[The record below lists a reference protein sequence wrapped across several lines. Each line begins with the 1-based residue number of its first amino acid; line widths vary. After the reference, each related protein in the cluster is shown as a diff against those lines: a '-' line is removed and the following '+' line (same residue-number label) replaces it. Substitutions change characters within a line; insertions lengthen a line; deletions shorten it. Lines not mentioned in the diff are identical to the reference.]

1 MVGKAL
7 HKNRGSLVAIA
18 GSVIALAL
26 LGLGVFR
33 IIQPRTVAQSTT
45 EEVTAPQR
53 VAVAALGRLEPDG
66 EVFRISGPTGE
77 RVGRLEV
84 NEGDI
89 VVARQAIAYLESY
102 EERLAERNFAAAQL
116 EEAQLQYQAETESGQ
131 AKVSEAE
138 ARIQQVDRPASFQ
151 IEAQQA
157 NIRRLEAEL
166 TLAQT
171 DLERFEGLFEEG
183 AIARQQLDAQATDT
197 RRVEEELQNAEATL
211 IQLEEDRLTTM
222 SLAEEQLQSAEADLT
237 LSQVQVT
244 VASAQQ
250 NLELAEAK
258 LERTIIRA
266 PRNGRILRVIAK
278 EGEAITSEG
287 ILDFGDTSQM
297 YVVAEVYE
305 TDVGLVRL
313 GQPAQINSRNGA
325 FEERL
330 VGEVSEIGWQIF
342 KNDVLDDDPAAN
354 ADARVVEVKIRLDDS
369 QPVQGLTNLQVD
381 VRIDV
386 DA

>member
-171 DLERFEGLFEEG
+171 DLERFEGLF
-183 AIARQQLDAQATDT
+183 
-197 RRVEEELQNAEATL
+197 
-211 IQLEEDRLTTM
+211 
-222 SLAEEQLQSAEADLT
+222 
-237 LSQVQVT
+237 
-244 VASAQQ
+244 
-250 NLELAEAK
+250 
-258 LERTIIRA
+258 
-266 PRNGRILRVIAK
+266 
-278 EGEAITSEG
+278 
-287 ILDFGDTSQM
+287 
-297 YVVAEVYE
+297 
-305 TDVGLVRL
+305 
-313 GQPAQINSRNGA
+313 
-325 FEERL
+325 
-330 VGEVSEIGWQIF
+330 
-342 KNDVLDDDPAAN
+342 
-354 ADARVVEVKIRLDDS
+354 
-369 QPVQGLTNLQVD
+369 
-381 VRIDV
+381 
-386 DA
+386 